1 MTITIRN
8 LPSDPGV
15 PAWNALLPPNRSYPV
30 AEGNQ
35 TADFIVIGAGFA
47 GLAAARRL
55 HQLNPT
61 SKIVILEARKIA
73 EGPCGRNS
81 GFMIDLPHN
90 LGSRDYAGDENRDQ
104 VLTAMNREAVSF
116 SSDAALEYDIPEEAF
131 SRSGKVNAAA
141 TERGVTNNRNYADH
155 LENMG
160 EKFEFLDQT
169 DMRTLCGSSYYQ
181 SGLFTPGTVM
191 IQPASFSRSLAS
203 GLQRQGVMVC
213 EDSPVVSLK
222 RIGTGWGAST
232 PKANF
237 SANKVI
243 LAVNGHVESFGFFKQ
258 QLMHIFLYASMT
270 RAMTPAE
277 TLNLGGQPNWG
288 FTPADPLGTSVRR
301 ISGSGG
307 DRIMIRNRFTWAP
320 GRKVSGDKPDSIAHV
335 HDRCFKARFPN
346 LKDLSMEYRW
356 GGLLCLSRNTSPAFG
371 EIEADLYSACC
382 QNGLG
387 SVMGTLSGKLAAELA
402 SGGTSDSLQTMLDFP
417 PPTRLPPEPFASIGA
432 NAVMRWSEFQCGRE
446 L

>member
-141 TERGVTNNRNYADH
+141 TERGVANNRNYADH
-155 LENMG
+155 LE
-160 EKFEFLDQT
+160 KWKCD
-169 DMRTLCGSSYYQ
+169 
-181 SGLFTPGTVM
+181 
-191 IQPASFSRSLAS
+191 SRI
-203 GLQRQGVMVC
+203 V
-213 EDSPVVSLK
+213 
-222 RIGTGWGAST
+222 
-232 PKANF
+232 
-237 SANKVI
+237 
-243 LAVNGHVESFGFFKQ
+243 
-258 QLMHIFLYASMT
+258 
-270 RAMTPAE
+270 
-277 TLNLGGQPNWG
+277 
-288 FTPADPLGTSVRR
+288 
-301 ISGSGG
+301 
-307 DRIMIRNRFTWAP
+307 
-320 GRKVSGDKPDSIAHV
+320 
-335 HDRCFKARFPN
+335 
-346 LKDLSMEYRW
+346 
-356 GGLLCLSRNTSPAFG
+356 
-371 EIEADLYSACC
+371 
-382 QNGLG
+382 
-387 SVMGTLSGKLAAELA
+387 
-402 SGGTSDSLQTMLDFP
+402 
-417 PPTRLPPEPFASIGA
+417 
-432 NAVMRWSEFQCGRE
+432 
-446 L
+446 